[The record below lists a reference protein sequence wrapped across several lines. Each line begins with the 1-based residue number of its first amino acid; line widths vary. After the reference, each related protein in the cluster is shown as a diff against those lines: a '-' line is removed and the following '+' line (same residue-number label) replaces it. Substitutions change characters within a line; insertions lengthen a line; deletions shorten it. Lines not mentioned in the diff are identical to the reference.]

1 MLKMMTT
8 SFYDKY
14 KIRGL
19 DFFNFATCK
28 TRFWLQHKNIAGNFS
43 ENEHVQTGKIL
54 DSYSFQRNKRE
65 LIIDGV
71 CQIDF
76 ISQHDKLEI
85 HEIKKGKEISEP
97 QILQVQYYMKILKE
111 LTEQEVLAYIHL
123 VQVKKKIQVEY
134 NEDILDR
141 AIEEMLY
148 LLDKKC
154 PEPKR
159 IPVCKGCSYA
169 EMCWA

>member
-14 KIRGL
+14 KIKGF

-43 ENEHVQTGKIL
+43 DNEHVQIGKIL

-65 LIIDGV
+65 LIIDGL

-85 HEIKKGKEISEP
+85 HEIKKGKEISGP

-111 LTEQEVLAYIHL
+111 LTEVDVLAYVHL

-134 NEDILDR
+134 DEDNVNKSL
-141 AIEEMLY
+141 EEMIN
-148 LLDKKC
+148 LLDQKC

-159 IPVCKGCSYA
+159 IPICKGCSYA
-169 EMCWA
+169 EMCWS